1 MKNISKKA
9 FLVIFLIIVSINFLY
24 ALSYKIKPA
33 VDAEAYDEI
42 ATNIVEHEQYR
53 SSLNT
58 PIELDNSIT
67 RIGPG
72 YEFFL
77 ATNYLFFG
85 RHLWI
90 IWLFQ
95 AILYGLTII
104 MLGMMSIKLFPA
116 INQNPK
122 IVYSSMLVF
131 GLLIDI
137 VQLNAMLMTES
148 LFLFLLTLSFFIWSK
163 IYNHDPKIKFGLWI
177 ILGFVLGFLTLT
189 RPTGLLVFI
198 LLSGATIYRKKLGS
212 ILAISLLVIPF
223 ILIQVP
229 WLVRNY
235 HIYNQFVFHSSADGL
250 NFLSGNYPGNHGEFT
265 SDFPY
270 YKELKEK
277 YESPVEMNREAKKW
291 YKNFVFEHPIQAT
304 KIILEKVLIY
314 FSLTKTSGFW
324 FHYFGKTDQILTILI
339 SILQN
344 FIILGSIILYG
355 VMIIKRWINKQF
367 LLPDIF
373 ISAIFGALAIT
384 PIISV
389 IANRHR
395 LPLVIMS
402 LPLFIYVAYMLK
414 NNFRKMKWEIIITI
428 LVLIFSTSFD
438 LFLQFD
444 KFKSKINSVS
454 SNQKEI
460 TINL

>member
-1 MKNISKKA
+1 MKNIPKKA
-9 FLVIFLIIVSINFLY
+9 FIIIFLIIVSVNFLY
-24 ALSYKIKPA
+24 AISYKIKPA

-42 ATNIVEHEQYR
+42 ATNIVQHEQYR
-53 SSLNT
+53 SSFNVPL
-58 PIELDNSIT
+58 ELDGSIS

-72 YEFFL
+72 YELFL

-95 AILYGLTII
+95 AILYGLTIL
-104 MLGMMSIKLFPA
+104 MLGVISFKLFPSTS
-116 INQNPK
+116 QNTK
-122 IVYSSMLVF
+122 ILYGSMLFF
-131 GLLIDI
+131 GLLIDV

-163 IYNHDPKIKFGLWI
+163 IYDHDPKLHYGLWI
-177 ILGFVLGFLTLT
+177 ILGFVLGILTLT
-189 RPTGLLVFI
+189 RPTGLIVFL
-198 LLSGATIYRKKLGS
+198 LLSCATVYRKKLSG
-212 ILAISLLVIPF
+212 ILAICLITIPF

-229 WLVRNY
+229 WFIRNY
-235 HIYNQFVFHSSADGL
+235 HIYNQFILHSSADGL

-265 SDFPY
+265 SDFPF

-277 YESPVEMNREAKKW
+277 YPSPVELNNKAKEW
-291 YKNFVFEHPIQAT
+291 YKDFVFNHPIQAIT
-304 KIILEKVLIY
+304 ILIEKVIIF

-339 SILQN
+339 SIFQN
-344 FIILGSIILYG
+344 FILLGSIILYG
-355 VMIIKRWINKQF
+355 IMIIKRWINKQF

-373 ISAIFGALAIT
+373 LSSVFIALTAT
-384 PIISV
+384 PILSV

-402 LPLFIYVAYMLK
+402 LPLFVYIVYIVK
-414 NNFRKMKWEIIITI
+414 NNFKRMKWEIVITI
-428 LVLIFSTSFD
+428 LILIFSTSFD

-444 KFKSKINSVS
+444 KFKSKIHSVNKS
-454 SNQKEI
+454 PIESVTK
-460 TINL
+460 

>member
-9 FLVIFLIIVSINFLY
+9 FIIIFLIIVSVNFLY
-24 ALSYKIKPA
+24 SISYKIKPA

-53 SSLNT
+53 SSFNV
-58 PIELDNSIT
+58 PIELDGSIT

-72 YEFFL
+72 YELFL

-85 RHLWI
+85 KHLWI

-95 AILYGLTII
+95 AILYALTIV
-104 MLGMMSIKLFPA
+104 MLGLMSLKLFPV
-116 INQNPK
+116 INQNTK
-122 IVYSSMLVF
+122 ILYGSMIVF

-137 VQLNAMLMTES
+137 IQLNAMIMTES
-148 LFLFLLTLSFFIWSK
+148 LFLFLLTLSFFIWSQ
-163 IYNHDPKIKFGLWI
+163 IYNHDPKIKYGLWI
-177 ILGFVLGFLTLT
+177 ILGFVLGLLTLT

-212 ILAISLLVIPF
+212 ILAICLITIPF

-229 WLVRNY
+229 WFIRNY
-235 HIYNQFVFHSSADGL
+235 HVYNQFIFHSSADGL

-265 SDFPY
+265 SDFPF

-277 YESPVEMNREAKKW
+277 YPSPVELNNEAKKW
-291 YKNFVFEHPIQAT
+291 YKDFVLHHPIQAT
-304 KIILEKVLIY
+304 KILIEKALIF

-355 VMIIKRWINKQF
+355 TMVVKRWINKQF

-373 ISAIFGALAIT
+373 LASTFVVLTVT

-402 LPLFIYVAYMLK
+402 LPLFAYVAYILK
-414 NNFRKMKWEIIITI
+414 NNFRKMKWEIAITI
-428 LVLIFSTSFD
+428 LILIASTSLD

-444 KFKSKINSVS
+444 KFKSKIHSVNKS
-454 SNQKEI
+454 PVETVTK
-460 TINL
+460 

>member
-9 FLVIFLIIVSINFLY
+9 FIIIFLIIVSVNFLY
-24 ALSYKIKPA
+24 SISYKIKPA

-42 ATNIVEHEQYR
+42 ATNIVLHEQYR
-53 SSLNT
+53 SSLNV
-58 PIELDNSIT
+58 PVELDGSIT

-72 YEFFL
+72 YELFL

-95 AILYGLTII
+95 AILYALTIV
-104 MLGMMSIKLFPA
+104 MLGLMSLKLFPV
-116 INQNPK
+116 INQNTK
-122 IVYSSMLVF
+122 ILYGSMIVF

-137 VQLNAMLMTES
+137 IQLNAMIMTES
-148 LFLFLLTLSFFIWSK
+148 LFLFLLTLSFFIWSQ
-163 IYNHDPKIKFGLWI
+163 IYNHDPKIKYGLWI
-177 ILGFVLGFLTLT
+177 ILGFVLGLLTLT

-212 ILAISLLVIPF
+212 ILAICLITIPF

-229 WLVRNY
+229 WFVRNY
-235 HIYNQFVFHSSADGL
+235 HIYNQFIFHSSADGL

-265 SDFPY
+265 SDFPF

-277 YESPVEMNREAKKW
+277 YQSPVELNNEAKKW
-291 YKNFVFEHPIQAT
+291 YKDFVLHHPIQAT
-304 KIILEKVLIY
+304 KILIEKALIF

-355 VMIIKRWINKQF
+355 TMVVKRWINKQF

-373 ISAIFGALAIT
+373 LTSTFVVLTVT

-402 LPLFIYVAYMLK
+402 LPLFVYVAYIIK
-414 NNFRKMKWEIIITI
+414 NNFRKMKWEIAITI
-428 LVLIFSTSFD
+428 FILIASTGFD

-444 KFKSKINSVS
+444 KFKSKIHSVNKS
-454 SNQKEI
+454 PIETI
-460 TINL
+460 TK